1 MATVELK
8 ARKREATGKGVARKA
23 RGVGLVPAV
32 LYGEGE
38 KPQPLEVSYK
48 DFYPVIRTAAGEN
61 VILDLV
67 IEGGEKSACKAI
79 IREIQYH
86 PVRGEI
92 LHVDFQHIS
101 MTKEIAVNV
110 PIEIVGEA
118 VGVKTHGGI
127 LEVILREVEVEC
139 LPVNIPDVIRVD
151 VTELDIGD
159 SVQVRDLECENVSIT
174 TDLDSTVI
182 TIVAP
187 TVVEEVKVA
196 AAEEAEEAKL
206 AEEGVEKK
214 EEEKERDEEEGR
226 GARAEKKAGK

>member
-8 ARKREATGKGVARKA
+8 ARKREAAGKGGARKA
-23 RGVGLVPAV
+23 RREGLVPAV

-67 IEGGEKSACKAI
+67 IEGGKGDACKAI

-86 PVRGEI
+86 PVRREI
-92 LHVDFQHIS
+92 LHIDFQHIS
-101 MTKEIAVNV
+101 MTKEIAVSV
-110 PIEIVGEA
+110 PIEVIGEA
-118 VGVKTHGGI
+118 VGVKTRGGI

-159 SVQVRDLECENVSIT
+159 SVQVKDLEVENVVIT
-174 TDLDSTVI
+174 SDLASTVI

-187 TVVEEVKVA
+187 TVVEEVKPA
-196 AAEEAEEAKL
+196 AAEEAEEEKPP
-206 AEEGVEKK
+206 EEGEEKK
-214 EEEKERDEEEGR
+214 EEGGAPAEGADR
-226 GARAEKKAGK
+226 RAEK